1 MKIVGMDNLLS
12 RLKRYERIS
21 MSAVER
27 GMGKAAGQLMSD
39 CVNKTP
45 TVPIDEGTLRR
56 SGSRRVEKKT
66 GKIIGVVGFNTPYAA
81 RLHENPQYNFTEP
94 SSGGKYLESK
104 LSRFGDRYFRIIARE
119 VKAVS

>member
-1 MKIVGMDNLLS
+1 MKIVGMDNVLA

-27 GMGKAAGQLMSD
+27 GMMKAAGQLLND
-39 CVNKTP
+39 CNMKAP
-45 TVPIDEGTLRR
+45 TVPLDEGTLRR

-66 GKIIGVVGFNTPYAA
+66 NKVVGVVGFNTPYAA
-81 RLHENPQYNFTEP
+81 RWHEVKANFKEP
-94 SSGGKYLESK
+94 SAGTKYIESK
-104 LSRFGDRYFRIIARE
+104 LSRFRDDYFRIIARE